1 MSSTRA
7 LPLYLAFFGFFDQSR
22 DQCLLAR
29 DLHFA
34 RELNQFADFSNLFF
48 ERQSCQLL
56 SQLRFHLFDSFR
68 LYPVRHLA
76 TDSRKAL
83 NELIQRIVVFQV
95 LKQCLYRNPCA
106 AENRGATEDFRIDC
120 YQ

>member
-34 RELNQFADFSNLFF
+34 RELNQFADLADFFF
-48 ERQSCQLL
+48 ERLL
-56 SQLRFHLFDSFR
+56 REPLSHFGFHFFGSFR
-68 LYPVRHLA
+68 LYPARHLA